1 MAKIN
6 VELVT
11 IDCGKLVKNKV
22 ILEIPADAAK
32 IIYEA
37 WQSDKMPQHEAII
50 AHNLMD
56 NQVANCELVVADAV
70 VAGMQNMATVDTDK
84 RLLAIVDPDDEE
96 D

>member
-1 MAKIN
+1 MAQIN

-22 ILEIPADAAK
+22 SLEIPVEAAE

-50 AHNLMD
+50 GHNLMD
-56 NQVANCELVVADAV
+56 NQVANCELVVANNV
-70 VAGMQNMATVDTDK
+70 MAGMQNMATVDTDE
-84 RLLAIVDPDDEE
+84 RLLTIVDPDEE